1 MNDCVSV
8 FLTGVGGQGIL
19 LASEIIS
26 NAAMLSGFDVK
37 TNEVHGMAQRGGT
50 VTALVRY
57 GPKVYSPLICEGN
70 ARVLCAFEMAEA
82 IRAAHYLAP
91 GGLAVVNQYRIIPVT
106 VSSGSAVYPENIKET
121 LRKRFPRLCYF
132 DATQK
137 PLKPEP
143 RKRQMSSSW
152 VPHRSAWTCGG
163 DLARSHPQD
172 RETQV
177 SGGQLEGFCR
187 RQSRRAILIGQ
198 PLKQL
203 PHRRNAFP
211 NFCSVKSCRSGA
223 L

>member
-1 MNDCVSV
+1 M
-8 FLTGVGGQGIL
+8 

-57 GPKVYSPLICEGN
+57 GSKVYCPLICEAN

-82 IRAAHYLAP
+82 VRAAHYLAP

-106 VSSGSAVYPENIKET
+106 VSSGSATYPEDIEET

-137 PLKPEP
+137 AIEAGTEKAANVALLGATSIGLDLPEETWLEAIRKTVKPKFLDVNLK
-143 RKRQMSSSW
+143 
-152 VPHRSAWTCGG
+152 AFAAG
-163 DLARSHPQD
+163 
-172 RETQV
+172 
-177 SGGQLEGFCR
+177 
-187 RQSRRAILIGQ
+187 RAAA
-198 PLKQL
+198 K
-203 PHRRNAFP
+203 
-211 NFCSVKSCRSGA
+211 
-223 L
+223 

>member
-57 GPKVYSPLICEGN
+57 GPKVYSPLICEGD

-106 VSSGSAVYPENIKET
+106 VSSGSAIYPEDIKET

-137 PLKPEP
+137 AIEAGTEKAANVVLLGATSVGLDLPEETWLEAIRKTVKPKFLDVNLK
-143 RKRQMSSSW
+143 
-152 VPHRSAWTCGG
+152 AFTAG
-163 DLARSHPQD
+163 
-172 RETQV
+172 
-177 SGGQLEGFCR
+177 
-187 RQSRRAILIGQ
+187 RAAAQ
-198 PLKQL
+198 
-203 PHRRNAFP
+203 
-211 NFCSVKSCRSGA
+211 
-223 L
+223 

>member
-57 GPKVYSPLICEGN
+57 GPKVYSPLICEGD

-106 VSSGSAVYPENIKET
+106 VSSGSAIYPEDIKET

-137 PLKPEP
+137 AIEAGTEKAANVVLLGATSVGLDLPEETWLEAIRKTVKPKFLEVNLKAFAAG
-143 RKRQMSSSW
+143 R
-152 VPHRSAWTCGG
+152 A
-163 DLARSHPQD
+163 AA
-172 RETQV
+172 
-177 SGGQLEGFCR
+177 
-187 RQSRRAILIGQ
+187 QS
-198 PLKQL
+198 
-203 PHRRNAFP
+203 
-211 NFCSVKSCRSGA
+211 
-223 L
+223 

>member
-57 GPKVYSPLICEGN
+57 GPKVYSPLICEGD

-106 VSSGSAVYPENIKET
+106 VSSGSAIYPVDIKET

-137 PLKPEP
+137 AIEAGTEKAANVVLLGATSVGLDLPEETWLEAIRKTVKPKFLDVNLK
-143 RKRQMSSSW
+143 
-152 VPHRSAWTCGG
+152 AFTAG
-163 DLARSHPQD
+163 
-172 RETQV
+172 
-177 SGGQLEGFCR
+177 
-187 RQSRRAILIGQ
+187 RAAAQ
-198 PLKQL
+198 
-203 PHRRNAFP
+203 
-211 NFCSVKSCRSGA
+211 
-223 L
+223 

>member
-106 VSSGSAVYPENIKET
+106 VSSGSAVYPENIQET
-121 LRKRFPRLCYF
+121 LRKRFPRLCHF

-137 PLKPEP
+137 AIEAGTEKAANVVLLGATSVGLDLPEETWLEAIRKTVKPKFLEVNLKAFAAG
-143 RKRQMSSSW
+143 R
-152 VPHRSAWTCGG
+152 A
-163 DLARSHPQD
+163 AA
-172 RETQV
+172 
-177 SGGQLEGFCR
+177 
-187 RQSRRAILIGQ
+187 QS
-198 PLKQL
+198 
-203 PHRRNAFP
+203 
-211 NFCSVKSCRSGA
+211 
-223 L
+223 

>member
-106 VSSGSAVYPENIKET
+106 VSSGSAVYPENIQDT
-121 LRKRFPRLCYF
+121 LRKCFPRLCYF

-137 PLKPEP
+137 AIEAGTEKAANVVLLGATSVGLDLPEETWLEAIRKTVKPKFLEVNLKAFAAG
-143 RKRQMSSSW
+143 R
-152 VPHRSAWTCGG
+152 A
-163 DLARSHPQD
+163 AA
-172 RETQV
+172 
-177 SGGQLEGFCR
+177 
-187 RQSRRAILIGQ
+187 QS
-198 PLKQL
+198 
-203 PHRRNAFP
+203 
-211 NFCSVKSCRSGA
+211 
-223 L
+223 

>member
-57 GPKVYSPLICEGN
+57 GPKVYSPLICEGD

-106 VSSGSAVYPENIKET
+106 VSSGSAIYPEDIKET

-137 PLKPEP
+137 AIEAGTEKAANVVLLGATSVGLDLPEETWLEAIRKTVKPKFLDVNLK
-143 RKRQMSSSW
+143 
-152 VPHRSAWTCGG
+152 AFAAG
-163 DLARSHPQD
+163 
-172 RETQV
+172 
-177 SGGQLEGFCR
+177 
-187 RQSRRAILIGQ
+187 RAAAQ
-198 PLKQL
+198 
-203 PHRRNAFP
+203 
-211 NFCSVKSCRSGA
+211 
-223 L
+223 

>member
-57 GPKVYSPLICEGN
+57 GPKVYSPLICEGD

-82 IRAAHYLAP
+82 IRAAQYLAP

-106 VSSGSAVYPENIKET
+106 VSSGSAIYPEDIKET

-137 PLKPEP
+137 AIEAGTEKAANVVLLGATSVGLDLPEETWLEAIRKTVKPKFLDVNLK
-143 RKRQMSSSW
+143 
-152 VPHRSAWTCGG
+152 AFTAG
-163 DLARSHPQD
+163 
-172 RETQV
+172 
-177 SGGQLEGFCR
+177 
-187 RQSRRAILIGQ
+187 RAAAQ
-198 PLKQL
+198 
-203 PHRRNAFP
+203 
-211 NFCSVKSCRSGA
+211 
-223 L
+223 

>member
-137 PLKPEP
+137 AIEAGTEKAANVVLLGATSVGLDLPEETWLEAIRKTVKPKFLEVNLKAFAAG
-143 RKRQMSSSW
+143 R
-152 VPHRSAWTCGG
+152 A
-163 DLARSHPQD
+163 AA
-172 RETQV
+172 
-177 SGGQLEGFCR
+177 
-187 RQSRRAILIGQ
+187 QS
-198 PLKQL
+198 
-203 PHRRNAFP
+203 
-211 NFCSVKSCRSGA
+211 
-223 L
+223 

>member
-106 VSSGSAVYPENIKET
+106 VSSGSAIYPEDIKET

-137 PLKPEP
+137 AIEAGTEKAANVVLLGATSVGLDLPEETWLEAIRKTVKPKFLDVNLK
-143 RKRQMSSSW
+143 
-152 VPHRSAWTCGG
+152 AFTAG
-163 DLARSHPQD
+163 
-172 RETQV
+172 
-177 SGGQLEGFCR
+177 
-187 RQSRRAILIGQ
+187 RAAAQ
-198 PLKQL
+198 
-203 PHRRNAFP
+203 
-211 NFCSVKSCRSGA
+211 
-223 L
+223 